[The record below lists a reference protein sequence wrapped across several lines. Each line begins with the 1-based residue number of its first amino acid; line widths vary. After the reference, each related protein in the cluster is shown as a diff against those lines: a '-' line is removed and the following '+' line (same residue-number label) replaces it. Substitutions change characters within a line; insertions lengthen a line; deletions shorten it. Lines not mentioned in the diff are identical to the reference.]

1 MFEEEHFCT
10 WKDLAKHIG
19 FQRRCLIDLDHAL
32 IGFNRHKFWNEILGQ
47 VVVGKFQPRNMGIQ
61 HPTLR
66 LMHRWIAMTLF
77 SRQDI
82 RVVCNDEMKILYA
95 MIKKIKIAP
104 VKEIF
109 KHWLE
114 LLKTFSTSISCT
126 SLVTCIGTGVSA
138 IEDRDIDYILTPR
151 LIIDE
156 HYLLQ
161 GHHLK
166 HNVAGQLVFFFQ
178 GCTNK
183 IPLPNLDLC
192 LYNFPVLTFPLI
204 PQEEAH
210 RGSVSGRMTRSRGR
224 NKASSSQQPQP

>member
-1 MFEEEHFCT
+1 M
-10 WKDLAKHIG
+10 
-19 FQRRCLIDLDHAL
+19 
-32 IGFNRHKFWNEILGQ
+32 GQ
-47 VVVGKFQPRNMGIQ
+47 VVVGKFQPHNMDIQ

-66 LMHRWIAMTLF
+66 LMHRWITMIVF

-82 RVVCNDEMKILYA
+82 RVVHNDEMKIFYA

-104 VKEIF
+104 IKEIF

-126 SLVTCIGTGVSA
+126 SLITHIATGVGA
-138 IEDRDIDYILTPR
+138 MENHEVEYISTPC

-166 HNVAGQLVFFFQ
+166 HMQLDNLYFSSRGVQTKSRYLTQIFV
-178 GCTNK
+178 CT
-183 IPLPNLDLC
+183 IPL
-192 LYNFPVLTFPLI
+192 
-204 PQEEAH
+204 
-210 RGSVSGRMTRSRGR
+210 R
-224 NKASSSQQPQP
+224 

>member
-1 MFEEEHFCT
+1 MYDPALLQAIGMDVEFTSFWKAIGWKEVDPLWEQGSHLLNIQFLCSLKYVDNGITFCLFEVEHFCT

-32 IGFNRHKFWNEILGQ
+32 RGFNRHKFWNEILGQ
-47 VVVGKFQPRNMGIQ
+47 TVDGKFQPRNMDIQ

-66 LMHRWIAMTLF
+66 LMHHWIAMTLF

-82 RVVCNDEMKILYA
+82 RVVHNTEMQILYA

-109 KHWLE
+109 KHWLDT
-114 LLKTFSTSISCT
+114 LKLFSTSISCT
-126 SLVTCIGTGVSA
+126 SLVTRTATSVGA
-138 IEDRDIDYILTPR
+138 MEDRDVVYILTSR
-151 LIIDE
+151 IIINE

-166 HNVAGQLVFFFQ
+166 HNASGQLVFFF
-178 GCTNK
+178 
-183 IPLPNLDLC
+183 
-192 LYNFPVLTFPLI
+192 
-204 PQEEAH
+204 
-210 RGSVSGRMTRSRGR
+210 
-224 NKASSSQQPQP
+224 